1 MKKGDLYDLD
11 GKIYMI
17 LDLFDRSWTLRSDDG
32 EEQMRRAVAHI
43 SCMGSDGLEEF
54 PLDWFCRKA
63 EAIDE

>member
-1 MKKGDLYDLD
+1 MLLTLANLG
-11 GKIYMI
+11 
-17 LDLFDRSWTLRSDDG
+17 LDLSTNGFCKPLEQEDGSDDG

-63 EAIDE
+63 EAVDD

>member
-1 MKKGDLYDLD
+1 
-11 GKIYMI
+11 MI

-63 EAIDE
+63 EAIDD